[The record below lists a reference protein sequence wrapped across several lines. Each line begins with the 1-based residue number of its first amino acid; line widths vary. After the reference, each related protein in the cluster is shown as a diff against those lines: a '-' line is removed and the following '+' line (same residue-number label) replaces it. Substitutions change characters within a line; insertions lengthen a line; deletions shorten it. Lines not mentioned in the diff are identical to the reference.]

1 MRTARALPKRPQRRT
16 TSCTARQRTTVLG
29 SGRSWATNFGDGV
42 LNPVRCILHPQHW
55 EHPTRTGL
63 EAKIT
68 VMDKQELFEHIVDSL
83 HEAMFDESLWLPAS
97 ALIDEAL
104 GSKGNHLVFSDQSWD
119 EDLDIFFMRFC
130 YRGEHHRAL
139 EREYFRT
146 YYPVDDHLPGL
157 RQLPHGKI
165 AHVPETFLGRD
176 LAKSVMYNEAMPR
189 YGFRNGLNVRMDG
202 PFDSRIIF
210 GVADPI
216 ETDDWSSEQLD
227 LVKSLLP
234 HIRHFVRVRVALI
247 GSGALATSLGQLLE
261 NARAGVIQIDR
272 RGRIVAANDRAVAL
286 LRKGDVLS
294 DEDGTLRASSPEDD
308 AVLQG
313 LVARALTPHGVTGAG
328 GSMVVRRA
336 MQATSMALHVTPVQ
350 SPANDFRTSRVAALV
365 LAVDPG
371 RHARID
377 RRVLTESL
385 GLTPAESEV
394 AALLAEGLSVS
405 DIVER
410 RGPSEY
416 TVRWHVKQSLRKLGV
431 SRQMD
436 LVRVVQASGGVLPPG
451 RRNE

>member
-1 MRTARALPKRPQRRT
+1 
-16 TSCTARQRTTVLG
+16 
-29 SGRSWATNFGDGV
+29 
-42 LNPVRCILHPQHW
+42 
-55 EHPTRTGL
+55 
-63 EAKIT
+63 
-68 VMDKQELFEHIVDSL
+68 MDKQKLFEQIVASL
-83 HEAMFDESLWLPAS
+83 HEAMFDETLWLPTS

-104 GSKGNHLVFSDQSWD
+104 GSKGNHLVFSDRSWD
-119 EDLDIFFMRFC
+119 EDIEIFFMRFC
-130 YRGEHHRAL
+130 YRGEHHTAL
-139 EREYFRT
+139 EREYFET

-165 AHVPETFLGRD
+165 AHVPETFLGQD

-189 YGFRNGLNVRMDG
+189 YGFQNGLNVRMDG

-216 ETDDWSSEQLD
+216 DADDWSSAQID
-227 LVKSLLP
+227 LVERLLP

-247 GSGALATSLGQLLE
+247 ESGALTTSLGQLLE
-261 NARAGVIQIDR
+261 NARAGVIQL
-272 RGRIVAANDRAVAL
+272 GRHGRVLAANDRALAL
-286 LRKGDVLS
+286 IRKGDVLS
-294 DEDGTLRASSPEDD
+294 VEDGTLRASSPEDD

-313 LVARALTPHGVTGAG
+313 LVARALAPRGVPGAG

-336 MQATSMALHVTPVQ
+336 RRAPSMALHVIPVQ
-350 SPANDFRTSRVAALV
+350 SPTNDFRTSRVAALV
-365 LAVDPG
+365 LAVEPR

-377 RRVLTESL
+377 RRVLTERL

-394 AALLAEGLSVS
+394 AALLAEGLSVT
-405 DIVER
+405 DIVKR

-431 SRQMD
+431 SRQID
-436 LVRVVQASGGVLPPG
+436 LVRIVQACGGVLPPG